1 MNIGDAVCTIAA
13 ASTFSEPFVIETKY
27 LRPMHRNFAGNT
39 FSDHVAL
46 FMAFQQWIKARWHSE
61 EAEQEF
67 CELKALNMQI
77 LRMTFEA
84 RNQLKVD
91 FKYLFEIQDFVLS

>member
-27 LRPMHRNFAGNT
+27 LRPMHRNYAGKRC
-39 FSDHVAL
+39 SDHIAL
-46 FMAFQQWIKARWHSE
+46 FMAFQQWLKAKWYGEQS
-61 EAEQEF
+61 EQEF
-67 CELKALNMQI
+67 CERKALNMQI

-84 RNQLKVD
+84 RNQLKVG
-91 FKYLFEIQDFVLS
+91 LF